1 MYFRWHSFFLH
12 LIMDPNL
19 RVLLIP
25 DKDSSS
31 CMHLTISTLPVLFF
45 PIRRYKHKGTEKIEG
60 LD

>member
-31 CMHLTISTLPVLFF
+31 CMHLTISTLLVLFF
-45 PIRRYKHKGTEKIEG
+45 PIRRYKHKGTEK
-60 LD
+60 